1 MTYEQFATELI
12 KRLFAIDDVCSYCD
26 EYKPNDFC
34 DEYKKTGGN
43 MDFNVCRDNV
53 KKFIEKLDALAT
65 AQTVYDVTKAVYQIK
80 TTAKPGYDIP
90 ALIKSEFA
98 ALYATDYGLKHID
111 LNDLDGVLDYLY
123 GGYKLL
129 GKAHYKKLI
138 DFIEARCE
146 VKR

>member
-1 MTYEQFATELI
+1 MTYEKFATELI
-12 KRLFAIDDVCSYCD
+12 KRLFTIDDVCSYCD
-26 EYKPNDFC
+26 NFKPNDFC

-43 MDFNVCRDNV
+43 MNFDVCRDHV
-53 KKFIEKLDALAT
+53 KNHIEKLDSLAA
-65 AQTVYDVTKAVYQIK
+65 AQTIYGVTKAVYHIK

-90 ALIKSEFA
+90 ALIKSKFA

-123 GGYKLL
+123 GGYKLF
-129 GKAHYKKLI
+129 GKIKYKELI

-146 VKR
+146 VKK